1 MVYCREE
8 DYILKDED
16 GLDEG
21 FDKSAQLLD
30 IIERDLIAVDAQ
42 RTLCEISEE
51 TYVALKDYM
60 EKYQTILESDY

>member
-1 MVYCREE
+1 MVGCDVTYE
-8 DYILKDED
+8 DDD
-16 GLDEG
+16 D
-21 FDKSAQLLD
+21 DCDTVARLLD
-30 IIERDLIAVDAQ
+30 IIERDLIVVDAQ